1 MTAKEKKLG
10 VYLCGG
16 CGIAEAAP
24 LDGLE
29 KVAVKEFKAPF
40 CKKHDYLC
48 GEDGLKLIR
57 DDAASGAMN
66 QAVIAAC
73 SPRVNQ
79 DKFRFD
85 GVQVIRAN
93 LREQVAW
100 TQAPGADDTAMAAAD
115 YVRMAITEARKIA
128 VPVP

>member
-1 MTAKEKKLG
+1 
-10 VYLCGG
+10 
-16 CGIAEAAP
+16 
-24 LDGLE
+24 
-29 KVAVKEFKAPF
+29 
-40 CKKHDYLC
+40 
-48 GEDGLKLIR
+48 
-57 DDAASGAMN
+57 MN

-100 TQAPGADDTAMAAAD
+100 TQAPGADDTEMAAAD
-115 YVRMAITEARKIA
+115 YVRMAITEARKIT
-128 VPVP
+128 VPVPYTEGPFNERILVVGGGLTGLPPRARPRSAATPCCWSSKRASLAATR